1 VAFEEEEAA
10 VWPINFFPDEAVNHA
25 SRELL
30 DEHRLR
36 YSAEKIMLQRQ
47 SVQIVPVY
55 QIAYVWREH
64 RDSFYIYGHDN
75 LVYFPG
81 YPQKSCCGLPDLCTI
96 I

>member
-36 YSAEKIMLQRQ
+36 YSAEKIMLQVIK
-47 SVQIVPVY
+47 SINS
-55 QIAYVWREH
+55 
-64 RDSFYIYGHDN
+64 SFNQNPIPLHQLSMNINETYSTLAKFMKKMFTSY
-75 LVYFPG
+75 
-81 YPQKSCCGLPDLCTI
+81 
-96 I
+96 